1 MWRRFLRTWSSPRV
15 VLRRVLALDDTPHAI
30 ALGAAIGM
38 LFGLTPTVGLQ
49 TVEVILFAL
58 VTRKL
63 FYFNRAAALTVI
75 YVSNPLTVAPIYYG
89 LYWVGS
95 CFVPGEATLEQFRQI
110 LTFDGFSGWWQV
122 LTELATDM
130 GLPLAIGTLCV
141 APVAAIATYPL
152 IRLLLQWYRG
162 GNQPKNEKTT
172 CTEQQSNHSNTEQ
185 DPKVVE
191 SAHPQILR
199 PNASVVTTHSTL
211 HARSTN

>member
-1 MWRRFLRTWSSPRV
+1 MWRRLLRLWSSPRA

-49 TVEVILFAL
+49 TAEVILFAL

-75 YVSNPLTVAPIYYG
+75 YVSNPFTTAPIYYG

-95 CFVPGEATLEQFRQI
+95 YFVPGEATLEQFQQI
-110 LTFDGFSGWWQV
+110 LTFDGFSGWWQA
-122 LTELATDM
+122 LTKLATDI

-141 APVAAIATYPL
+141 APVVAIATYPL
-152 IRLLLQWYRG
+152 TRLLLQWYR
-162 GNQPKNEKTT
+162 
-172 CTEQQSNHSNTEQ
+172 S
-185 DPKVVE
+185 
-191 SAHPQILR
+191 
-199 PNASVVTTHSTL
+199 SVVSQWKPAKKRRDSQH
-211 HARSTN
+211 